1 MNSNRSGVFLAIA
14 TFLIWGLSP
23 IYFNALEGVQP
34 VEIVAHRVVWSV
46 ILIIVI
52 LLGIR
57 RAAVIIEVLKN
68 RRTMLVLVATGFAV
82 GFNWFIYIWS
92 VTHGYILQASL
103 GYYIN
108 PLVSVVLGVWFLSEK
123 HGRWQWAAVG
133 LACIGVMNMIIS
145 TGTVPWIS
153 LALAISFGIYG
164 LLRKVLPVGALEGL
178 LVETLFYL
186 PFALIYLGWL
196 QNTGVG
202 YFGSSL
208 NMTVLLIFSGIIT
221 TVPLVMFTAAAKRLR
236 LGTLGFLQFIAPTCQ
251 FALAVFV
258 YGEEFSQDH
267 LITFGFIWAA
277 LGLYSFGTFTQSHA
291 AEPLNDR

>member
-1 MNSNRSGVFLAIA
+1 MDNNRSGAFLAIA

-46 ILIIVI
+46 VLIILI
-52 LLGIR
+52 LLAIR
-57 RAAVIIEVLKN
+57 RAAVIVEVLKN
-68 RRTMLVLVATGFAV
+68 RRSMLVLAATGFAV

-123 HGRWQWAAVG
+123 HGRWQWVAVG
-133 LACIGVMNMIIS
+133 LACIGVMNMVIS

-164 LLRKVLPVGALEGL
+164 LLRKVLSVGALEGL
-178 LVETLFYL
+178 LVETLYYL
-186 PFALIYLGWL
+186 PFALIYLTWL
-196 QNTGVG
+196 QNTGAG
-202 YFGSSL
+202 HFGSST
-208 NMTVLLIFSGIIT
+208 NMTLLLLFSGVIT
-221 TVPLVMFTAAAKRLR
+221 TVPLVMFAAAAKRLR

-251 FALAVFV
+251 FFLAVFV
-258 YGEEFSQDH
+258 FGEDFTQDH
-267 LITFGFIWAA
+267 FVTFGFIWVA
-277 LGLYSFGTFTQSHA
+277 LAMYSFGTFTQINA
-291 AEPLNDR
+291 TEATK